1 MQETLAVLAV
11 LIGLAIPASA
21 QTYIGLGHVSCDSW
35 TQERRA
41 ESSIAQAYT
50 SWVLGYVSGINSTDV
65 LERRTGDFLQNMSGD
80 GLLASIDQY
89 CAAQP
94 KQTVRNAAAQ
104 LIGMLRSNTH

>member
-1 MQETLAVLAV
+1 MRDALTVLAV
-11 LIGLAIPASA
+11 LIGLAIPSSA

-41 ESSIAQAYT
+41 ESSVAQAYT

-104 LIGMLRSNTH
+104 LIGTLRSNTH